1 MKAKYTKEERN
12 RNILGDEKEKIET
25 NKKIEKFLSMKL
37 LELKVI
43 FQIKNLKRKKQ
54 NRLKN
59 MLTGFMELTVRE
71 NFI

>member
-43 FQIKNLKRKKQ
+43 F
-54 NRLKN
+54 
-59 MLTGFMELTVRE
+59 
-71 NFI
+71 